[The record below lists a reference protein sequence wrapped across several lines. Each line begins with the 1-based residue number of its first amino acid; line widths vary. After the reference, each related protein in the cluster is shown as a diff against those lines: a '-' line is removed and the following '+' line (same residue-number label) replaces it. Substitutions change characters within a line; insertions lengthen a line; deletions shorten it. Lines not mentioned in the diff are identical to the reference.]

1 MVMTRF
7 ICEIL
12 CYTEYEYKHMHVQ
25 KVIDIFQVLP
35 SDGYSAAL

>member
-12 CYTEYEYKHMHVQ
+12 CYTEYEYKHVQ